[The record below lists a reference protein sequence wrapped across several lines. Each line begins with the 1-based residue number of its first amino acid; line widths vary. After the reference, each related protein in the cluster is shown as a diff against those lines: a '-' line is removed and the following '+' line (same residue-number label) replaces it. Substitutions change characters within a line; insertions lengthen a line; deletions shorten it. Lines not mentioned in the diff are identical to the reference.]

1 MGFKVRKWSNTNER
15 PFDVVYED
23 LQHNN
28 VHYQPGVE
36 FSTEEFA
43 VQHAKSLSNSIENN
57 PERLS
62 FIRDHWPIDGAV
74 TE

>member
-1 MGFKVRKWSNTNER
+1 MGFKVRNWSTTNAR

-23 LQHNN
+23 HQHNN

-36 FSTEEFA
+36 FSTEEMAEKHRIALVNNFTNG
-43 VQHAKSLSNSIENN
+43 SLD
-57 PERLS
+57 
-62 FIRDHWPIDGAV
+62 FIRSHWPTDGAV

>member
-36 FSTEEFA
+36 FSTEELA
-43 VQHAKSLSNSIENN
+43 EKHRVSLVINFTGDSVA
-57 PERLS
+57 
-62 FIRDHWPIDGAV
+62 FIRDHWPTDGAV